1 MECLRHNAPKFV
13 SAILRLKLVVFR
25 SPMPDAQISIAPN
38 RSLAFF
44 AFLSIFMVGAS
55 YLLLLLLAIACVY
68 LPYLLLLNIQ
78 TLQMQ
83 VILLFLG
90 GIAVAATML
99 WSLFPRRDKFAAP
112 SA

>member
-1 MECLRHNAPKFV
+1 
-13 SAILRLKLVVFR
+13 
-25 SPMPDAQISIAPN
+25 MPSAQINITPK
-38 RSLAFF
+38 RSVAFF

-55 YLLLLLLAIACVY
+55 YLLLLLLAVACIY